1 MAAVSFVLTGKRWA
15 KRFFQNCARRHR
27 ARNLRRISF
36 ATFTLGRT
44 DAFVAC
50 FRHRCSWRSL
60 TVAKSTA
67 FHVGANRSGN
77 PMERSELGPG
87 DDVALKPAAW

>member
-1 MAAVSFVLTGKRWA
+1 MAAVSFVLTGSAGPNAFSKIA
-15 KRFFQNCARRHR
+15 HAGTVQG
-27 ARNLRRISF
+27 ISDEL
-36 ATFTLGRT
+36 ASQRSLWVRT
-44 DAFVAC
+44 DAFAAC